1 MMRNAI
7 FAISLAIALPAPAQR
22 ITPAAPGVTRFTD
35 PKTRVSFAY
44 PSTWTLAKNQP
55 FMFPLAISLPLASPA
70 RQLRNLVF
78 TVSVPGVP
86 SWPRTIFSGVEF
98 GYDVRQMA
106 SAGACRKLALAED
119 SRDTKIDPLTLHSIP
134 YWHGKAG
141 DGGMSQSISDDIYTT
156 FIGAPTGGSC
166 LLFDFAV
173 YSSLMPGET
182 RPRDLSPRERAI
194 LYHAMLNI
202 LSSVRIPA
210 PTR

>member
-1 MMRNAI
+1 
-7 FAISLAIALPAPAQR
+7 
-22 ITPAAPGVTRFTD
+22 
-35 PKTRVSFAY
+35 
-44 PSTWTLAKNQP
+44 
-55 FMFPLAISLPLASPA
+55 
-70 RQLRNLVF
+70 
-78 TVSVPGVP
+78 
-86 SWPRTIFSGVEF
+86 
-98 GYDVRQMA
+98 MA